1 MKTISETLKEYL
13 KENGTI
19 VNYGKFTG
27 HDFIDLQCVLD
38 GTLDNFVIYDNGGG
52 KVFSIKTYHDGWGSL
67 EKFEKNAINDKPY
80 TFMYRING
88 KETIVKQLP
97 TPYRAY

>member
-19 VNYGKFTG
+19 VSYGKFTG
-27 HDFIDLQCVLD
+27 HDFIDLQGVIN
-38 GTLDNFVIYDNGGG
+38 GTLDNFVIFDNAGG
-52 KVFSIKTYHDGWGSL
+52 KVFSIKTYHAGWGSL
-67 EKFEKNAINDKPY
+67 ERFEQNAINDKPY
-80 TFMYRING
+80 TFMFKING

-97 TPYRAY
+97 KTHISY